1 MKLLSIIVEE
11 NLNENDFQQ
20 LANAIEKELE
30 DKKQV
35 EEALGVVGV
44 ISYILLSNTVA
55 HMISGMAK
63 KIAKKQGWDKVE
75 DKAKAIYDW
84 THKNETAFMAP
95 IKRVL
100 SVILVGKAKKYL
112 EPITKGIYAL
122 LIFGMAGAYGGE
134 AIEALKKSSWGQ
146 GIFNTLKSFVK
157 GKEVHTIFRNIL
169 SDIGLA

>member
-1 MKLLSIIVEE
+1 MKLS
-11 NLNENDFQQ
+11 Q
-20 LANAIEKELE
+20 LILESDETQLGAELAKAIEKELE
-30 DKKQV
+30 NKKPVQ
-35 EEALGVVGV
+35 EALGVVGV

-55 HMISGMAK
+55 HMVSGIAK

-75 DKAKAIYDW
+75 DKSKAIYDW
-84 THKNETAFMAP
+84 THKNEEAFMTP

-100 SVILVGKAKKYL
+100 SVVLVGKAKKYL
-112 EPITKGIYAL
+112 DPITKGIYAL

-134 AIEALKKSSWGQ
+134 AVQALRKSSWGQ

-169 SDIGLA
+169 TDVGLA